1 MELKGIVTLDDKT
14 MAELRENIRKE
25 VIEDIKN
32 KGNYS
37 FEIEKYLND
46 CKFES
51 YMRMIECTIE
61 NVIERTNEEDIHFD
75 SGWKAWR
82 RLHAIKS
89 LLKI

>member
-1 MELKGIVTLDDKT
+1 MELKGTITLDEET
-14 MAELRENIRKE
+14 IEELREKIREE

-32 KGNYS
+32 NGNYFS
-37 FEIEKYLND
+37 EIEKYLND

-51 YMRMIECTIE
+51 YMKLIERTIE
-61 NVIERTNEEDIHFD
+61 NVIERTNEDDIHFD
-75 SGWKAWR
+75 SGWKAWH